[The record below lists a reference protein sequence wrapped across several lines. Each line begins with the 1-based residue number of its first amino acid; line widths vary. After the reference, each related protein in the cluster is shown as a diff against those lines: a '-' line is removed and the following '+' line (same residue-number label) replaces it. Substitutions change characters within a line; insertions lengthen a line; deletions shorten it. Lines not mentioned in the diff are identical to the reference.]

1 MNSINYTDLVVYC
14 QEPKDEIANIRN
26 SFSEHLL
33 LADKQTFRPKAVFF
47 DYLRNKKFGLSSRP
61 YNDINDLYT
70 VVSEMMYAYSGFN
83 AGSSIL
89 VLDSNLNDDGQDS
102 SGALVIYFVSSDSA
116 CCVKLYYKHSSENT
130 IEWIESKDSH
140 ELIDT
145 KSQDSTNRI
154 IEILFVHS
162 HLDKAPFT
170 KTELLSYYSMKGY
183 NFRSFKDLK
192 TSYLDYSFKA

>member
-1 MNSINYTDLVVYC
+1 LRSLFVSKHNPNHIVSYLLQT
-14 QEPKDEIANIRN
+14 
-26 SFSEHLL
+26 FSEHLL

-47 DYLRNKKFGLSSRP
+47 DYLGNKKFGLSSRP
-61 YNDINDLYT
+61 YNDIDDLYT

-116 CCVKLYYKHSSENT
+116 CCVKLYYKHSLENT

-162 HLDKAPFT
+162 HLDKPPFT
-170 KTELLSYYSMKGY
+170 KAELLSYYSMKGY